1 MGCHSEQPGIATF
14 LDGGSDHGGVGRP
27 PVPQALY
34 ARDLRLLRGRVCQGA
49 AGACTTAQAQAS
61 HAGRA
66 RRRCLLQLPGSRR
79 AWRNACS
86 SARAQ
91 NGIKIIK
98 NDRAVRFVDAGNGRV
113 GTVELKSGTKA
124 RLSHPEAYWAR

>member
-1 MGCHSEQPGIATF
+1 MSSPRC
-14 LDGGSDHGGVGRP
+14 GRSS
-27 PVPQALY
+27 
-34 ARDLRLLRGRVCQGA
+34 R
-49 AGACTTAQAQAS
+49 TTAQAQAS

-66 RRRCLLQLPGSRR
+66 FRRCLPQVAEACR
-79 AWRNACS
+79 AWRDARGP
-86 SARAQ
+86 ARAQ

-124 RLSHPEAYWAR
+124 RLRHPEGTAALGREEMPQRCGQRTVSGGRSWRRALC